1 MDTVFL
7 VACSIVGALVIT
19 VIILSIHI
27 VKEKKK
33 ATDTEEKS
41 RVLLSDI
48 KSRCE
53 QKIKSASDKCS
64 ADCAASRKDCDDRIA
79 AMKKEC
85 EETVRAAKEY
95 IESHR
100 AVLMQIPER
109 ELLADIMIALEGYG
123 GRIERLSAALCQEQI
138 NEKLNQLT
146 QTTITKIDSMSET
159 VMSHMKSLDFAKKM
173 DYLTQSIEKY
183 MTAVDEIKSEMEDVI
198 WAADRSREAADGAK
212 EAAEGAKDAA
222 DNARSVAEDAKYAA
236 ESSRSAADDAKDAA
250 ESARNAAEYAQ
261 IDSR

>member
-19 VIILSIHI
+19 VIILSILI
-27 VKEKKK
+27 VKGKKK
-33 ATDTEEKS
+33 ATDAEEKS

-48 KSRCE
+48 KSHCE

-85 EETVRAAKEY
+85 EETVRVAKEY

-138 NEKLNQLT
+138 NEKFNQLT
-146 QTTITKIDSMSET
+146 QTTTTKIDSMSET
-159 VMSHMKSLDFAKKM
+159 VMSHMKSLDFADKM

-183 MTAVDEIKSEMEDVI
+183 MTAVDEIKSEMQDVI
-198 WAADRSREAADGAK
+198 WAADGAK

-222 DNARSVAEDAKYAA
+222 DNARSVAEDAKDAA

>member
-19 VIILSIHI
+19 VIILSMLI
-27 VKEKKK
+27 VKGKKK
-33 ATDTEEKS
+33 ATDAEEKS

-48 KSRCE
+48 KSHCE

-85 EETVRAAKEY
+85 EETVRVAKEY

-123 GRIERLSAALCQEQI
+123 GRIERLSTALCQEQI
-138 NEKLNQLT
+138 NEKFNQLT
-146 QTTITKIDSMSET
+146 QTTTTKIDSMSET
-159 VMSHMKSLDFAKKM
+159 VMSHMKSLDFADKM

-183 MTAVDEIKSEMEDVI
+183 MTAVDEIKSEMQDVI
-198 WAADRSREAADGAK
+198 WAADGAK

-222 DNARSVAEDAKYAA
+222 DNARSVAEDAKDAA